1 MNVTLLRKL
10 NVPKIHVWM
19 RGFHKL
25 LNISNLKAPS
35 EISSNYELNFSK
47 YQINQTRFLKFIK
60 KTEAFET
67 IGKIIEIKSGSFP
80 ESIVAGDV
88 RLLKKLGDSVLKNDI
103 IAEIETDKTTI
114 EVVSQTDGVIKEFFV
129 NDGQSVG
136 SDVNIC
142 AVEGIHE
149 QNSPETP
156 KSQEKPIL
164 DETEPLEVQKMQ
176 KDPVLPEAKPL
187 VDEKQISSVGKID
200 TVSVSDEE
208 NGYEIKEMSKLR
220 KKIAERL
227 KDAQNTNAILTT
239 FNEIDMTNLMDLR
252 KRINEKFDKQNRKI
266 GILPFFIRAS
276 SIALKN
282 NPILNSF
289 IDGDQIIRRKFI
301 DISVAVA
308 SKKGLFVP
316 VLRNTPNLSLIE
328 MDAKI
333 LEFAEKANKGNILPT
348 DMQGGSFTITNGGT
362 YGSLLSTP
370 ILNPPQSAI
379 IGLHTIKKRPMVI
392 KDEIKIRNMM
402 YVALSYDHRLIDG
415 VDAVTFLKEIKEH
428 IENPE

>member
-1 MNVTLLRKL
+1 MNVTMLRKL
-10 NVPKIHVWM
+10 NLPKIHVWM

-60 KTEAFET
+60 KTEESET

-142 AVEGIHE
+142 AVEGNLQE
-149 QNSPETP
+149 NSPATR
-156 KSQEKPIL
+156 KSQEKPML
-164 DETEPLEVQKMQ
+164 DETDPLEVQKMQ
-176 KDPVLPEAKPL
+176 KESVLPDAKPF
-187 VDEKQISSVGKID
+187 VDEKQISSVGKTE
-200 TVSVSDEE
+200 TVSVSEEE
-208 NGYEIKEMSKLR
+208 NEYEIKEMSKLR

-252 KRINEKFDKQNRKI
+252 KRINEKLEKQNRKI

-289 IDGDQIIRRKFI
+289 IDGDQIIRR
-301 DISVAVA
+301 
-308 SKKGLFVP
+308 
-316 VLRNTPNLSLIE
+316 
-328 MDAKI
+328 
-333 LEFAEKANKGNILPT
+333 
-348 DMQGGSFTITNGGT
+348 
-362 YGSLLSTP
+362 
-370 ILNPPQSAI
+370 
-379 IGLHTIKKRPMVI
+379 
-392 KDEIKIRNMM
+392 
-402 YVALSYDHRLIDG
+402 
-415 VDAVTFLKEIKEH
+415 
-428 IENPE
+428 